1 MQTPVRF
8 LFAVIALI
16 AVGRV
21 VAAEAPPDDGAQR
34 EAARVANSLLAEA
47 QSFEHGE
54 GVSQDSNRAAA
65 LYCQAAK
72 LGNADAQFNLAWMY
86 ANGRG
91 VERDDALAA
100 TFFDLA
106 ARQGNEHAQRMLR
119 FTGEPTRDLPDCM
132 LDPPEPEP
140 PLYADIDPD
149 LVAAFGTTEDRRKVI
164 EIVRELAPDFDIDP
178 QLVLAVI
185 GTESNFNPKARSPKN
200 AQGLMQLIPETAER
214 FKVRDAYDPVQ
225 NIRGGLAYL
234 RWLLAYFQGD
244 VELAAAGYNA
254 GEGAVDKYKG
264 VPPYRETREYVKRIR
279 TLFNKTEHRFD
290 ESVTTPSPVLR
301 QLNSRRG

>member
-1 MQTPVRF
+1 MMRIPFRS
-8 LFAVIALI
+8 LAAIAFCI
-16 AVGRV
+16 S
-21 VAAEAPPDDGAQR
+21 AQASAIEP
-34 EAARVANSLLAEA
+34 EAAAKLLLVEA
-47 QSFEHGE
+47 RLFEHGE
-54 GVSQDSNRAAA
+54 GVSRDPARAAA
-65 LYCQAAK
+65 LYCQASK
-72 LGNADAQFNLAWMY
+72 LGEAEAQFNLAWMY

-106 ARQGNEHAQRMLR
+106 ARQGHEYAQRMLR
-119 FTGEPTRDLPDCM
+119 FTGAPTRELPDCM
-132 LDPPEPEP
+132 LDPPVPEP
-140 PLYADIDPD
+140 VVAAIDPD
-149 LVAAFGTTEDRRKVI
+149 LEAAFGTTPDRRRVI
-164 EIVRELAPDFDIDP
+164 EIVRELAPLFEIDP

-185 GTESNFNPKARSPKN
+185 GTESNFNPKAKSPKN

-254 GEGAVDKYKG
+254 GEGAVDRYKG

-279 TLFNKTEHRFD
+279 SLFRKQEHPFD
-290 ESVTTPSPVLR
+290 HRVTTPSPALP
-301 QLNSRRG
+301 LIASRRG